1 MLLIICAVHSLIK
14 AKCDL
19 SSVNENFVL
28 FILIQENFLF
38 CVKVSSSPFRFPFPF
53 LVGNIINNINQ
64 LWLYSCSPEKE
75 VSG

>member
-28 FILIQENFLF
+28 FTLIQENFLF
-38 CVKVSSSPFRFPFPF
+38 CEKVSSSFLFPFPF
-53 LVGNIINNINQ
+53 LVGNIINRYESVMVIQ
-64 LWLYSCSPEKE
+64 L
-75 VSG
+75 